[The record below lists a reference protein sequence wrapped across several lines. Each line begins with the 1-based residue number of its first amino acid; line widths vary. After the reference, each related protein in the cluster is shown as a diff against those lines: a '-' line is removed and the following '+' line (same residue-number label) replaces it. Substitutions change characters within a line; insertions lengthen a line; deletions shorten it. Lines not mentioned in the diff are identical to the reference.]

1 MAPML
6 PAEEEARRT
15 AELAARNSRGRLIAF
30 LSSRTRDIAG
40 AEDALAEAFAQALS
54 SWPRT
59 GVPDNPEAWLLVAA
73 RRNMAK
79 GWRRA
84 KLDEAAQPE
93 LMRAVEEAEQMAEER
108 AEQAFPDERLNLMF
122 VCAHPYIEASAHTPL
137 MLQTVLGLDAS
148 RIASAFCV
156 SPAAMGQR
164 LTRAKA
170 RIRDAAIAFRLVDGD
185 EIAQRREAVL
195 AAIYA
200 AHGADWNHYQ
210 GAEDGGERLGLEAI
224 HLARLLVANDPA
236 CAECKGLL
244 ALLLYCEARR
254 TARRGEDGAY
264 IPLDAQEVSLWD
276 TDMIGEA
283 DRLLMEAGRSK
294 SFGRWQCEAA
304 IQAVHC
310 ERART
315 GRVNHDA
322 LRQLYRALNLM
333 RPTLG
338 GLVGEAAALL
348 AAGNAGEA
356 LAMLEEL
363 ADDPSARAYQ
373 PWWAV
378 RAHAQAAAGRQ
389 AEAAEAFAVAAGMT
403 EDAGLRRYLLAQVG
417 LQGSLQS

>member
-73 RRNMAK
+73 RRNLAK

-84 KLDEAAQPE
+84 ALDEAAQPE
-93 LMRAVEEAEQMAEER
+93 LVRAVEEAEQMTRER
-108 AEQAFPDERLNLMF
+108 MDATFPDERLNLMF
-122 VCAHPYIEASAHTPL
+122 VCAHPDIEASAHTPL

-156 SPAAMGQR
+156 SPGAMGQR

-170 RIRDAAIAFRLVDGD
+170 RIR
-185 EIAQRREAVL
+185 EAVL
-195 AAIYA
+195 SAIYA

-210 GAEDGGERLGLEAI
+210 GSGEAGERLGLEAI
-224 HLARLLVANDPA
+224 HLSRLLVANDPA

-254 TARRGEDGAY
+254 TARRGEDGSY
-264 IPLDAQEVSLWD
+264 VPLDAQDVSLWD

-283 DRLLMEAGRSK
+283 DRLLMDAGRNN

-348 AAGNAGEA
+348 AASQASKA
-356 LAMLEEL
+356 LALL
-363 ADDPSARAYQ
+363 DDLSSDPSARSYQ

-378 RAHAQAAAGRQ
+378 RAHALAAAGRSS
-389 AEAAEAFAVAAGMT
+389 EASEAFAVAAGMT
-403 EDAGLRRYLLAQVG
+403 EDLGLRRYLLAQAG
-417 LQGSLQS
+417 MQA

>member
-1 MAPML
+1 MMATML
-6 PAEEEARRT
+6 SAEEQARRT
-15 AELAARNSRGRLIAF
+15 ADLAARNSRGRLIAF

-54 SWPRT
+54 SWPKT

-73 RRNMAK
+73 RRNLAK

-84 KLDEAAQPE
+84 ALDGAAQPE
-93 LMRAVEEAEQMAEER
+93 LVRAVEEAEQMTRER
-108 AEQAFPDERLNLMF
+108 MDAAFPDERLNLMF
-122 VCAHPYIEASAHTPL
+122 VCAHPDIEASAHTPL

-170 RIRDAAIAFRLVDGD
+170 RIRDTAIAFRLVDDD

-195 AAIYA
+195 SAIYA

-210 GAEDGGERLGLEAI
+210 GTGEAGERLGLEAI
-224 HLARLLVANDPA
+224 HLSRLLVANDPA

-254 TARRGEDGAY
+254 AARRGEDSSY
-264 IPLDAQEVSLWD
+264 IPLDAQDVSRWD

-283 DRLLMEAGRSK
+283 DRLLMDAGRDN

-310 ERART
+310 ERVRT

-348 AAGNAGEA
+348 AASQAGKA
-356 LAMLEEL
+356 LALLDDL
-363 ADDPSARAYQ
+363 ASDPSARSYQ

-378 RAHAQAAAGRQ
+378 RAHALAAAGRPS
-389 AEAAEAFAVAAGMT
+389 EAAEAFAVAAGMT
-403 EDAGLRRYLLAQVG
+403 EDLGLRRYLLAQAG
-417 LQGSLQS
+417 MQA